1 MFTKPLAA
9 VLVLV
14 LLAVACS
21 SDDSV
26 TDDAGP
32 VETTSPT
39 PTTAA
44 PESDPTSSPT
54 SIPERPPAIDAL
66 GVWQAMWD
74 GAELLV
80 TDPTTAEAQL
90 AVVATPG
97 VREQL
102 TTIFAPIIDGQPATT
117 VRTFESFASVSESG
131 DGTITVD
138 DCIQVSPPD
147 TAPFVWFSGTA
158 LAVEGEWVIDSVEP
172 KALGG
177 CVPGEIASAAIDGYE
192 AYWDARLEFWDPA
205 EPDHPLM
212 AATLTGPQL
221 DVIRNLL
228 VDHEAQGLVLRGR
241 PDTNP
246 EVVQITSPTELTLL
260 DCMVQD
266 PERGLFVA
274 ETGERSDDIA
284 PVVEGQ
290 RDLRSTVM
298 VLEKGVWKVS
308 DLQGQANVRCD
319 IAPTVQ
325 GLPSA

>member
-9 VLVLV
+9 LLVLA
-14 LLAVACS
+14 LLAAACS
-21 SDDSV
+21 GDDSV
-26 TDDAGP
+26 TGEAIP
-32 VETTSPT
+32 VETTSPS

-44 PESDPTSSPT
+44 PESDPTPSPT
-54 SIPERPPAIDAL
+54 STPERPPAIDAL
-66 GVWQAMWD
+66 GAWQAMWD

-80 TDPTTAEAQL
+80 TDPASAEAQL
-90 AVVATPG
+90 ANVASLG

-102 TTIFAPIIDGQPATT
+102 TTIFAPTIDGQPATT
-117 VRTFESFASVSESG
+117 VRAFESFASVSESG
-131 DGTITVD
+131 DGTVTVN

-158 LAVEGEWVIDSVEP
+158 VIVDGEWVIDSVEP

-177 CVPGEIASAAIDGYE
+177 CVPSEIATAAIDGYE
-192 AYWDARLEFWDPA
+192 AYWDARLEFWEPA
-205 EPDHPLM
+205 DPDHPLV

-228 VDHEAQGLVLRGR
+228 VDHQAQGLILRGR

-274 ETGERSDDIA
+274 ETGERTDDIA
-284 PVVEGQ
+284 PVVDGQ

-298 VLEKGVWKVS
+298 VLEEGEWKVS
-308 DLQGQANVRCD
+308 DIQGQANVRCD
-319 IAPTVQ
+319 TAPTVQ
-325 GLPSA
+325 GLPSV